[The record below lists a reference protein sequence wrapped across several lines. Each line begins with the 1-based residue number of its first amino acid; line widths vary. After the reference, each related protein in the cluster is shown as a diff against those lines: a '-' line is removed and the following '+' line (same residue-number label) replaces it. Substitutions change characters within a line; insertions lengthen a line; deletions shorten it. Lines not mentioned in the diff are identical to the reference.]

1 MNILIKS
8 AKIID
13 VNSKYHNKN
22 YDILIQDSITHI
34 DKIINPEKLNLKKNL
49 VCLNKKFTSLQVG
62 LTYVNFGE
70 LYEQR
75 NIRIRNKRCNKR
87 WFYRCLSYAQ

>member
-22 YDILIQDSITHI
+22 YDILIQDEVITHI
-34 DKIINPEKLNLKKNL
+34 DKIIKLAAIVSEEITDCNIERYIDLKPSK
-49 VCLNKKFTSLQVG
+49 
-62 LTYVNFGE
+62 
-70 LYEQR
+70 
-75 NIRIRNKRCNKR
+75 IR
-87 WFYRCLSYAQ
+87 

>member
-22 YDILIQDSITHI
+22 YDILIQDEVITHI
-34 DKIINPEKLNLKKNL
+34 DKIINPEKLNLKK
-49 VCLNKKFTSLQVG
+49 K
-62 LTYVNFGE
+62 
-70 LYEQR
+70 
-75 NIRIRNKRCNKR
+75 I
-87 WFYRCLSYAQ
+87 